1 MLRPALTQSDG
12 DVVCSLDMGTT
23 HVKAAFFDDRGRA
36 VALSHA
42 SVPSPRPGSPPHEFD
57 ADEHVRIALSL
68 VRHFVRAQASA
79 AHRVKAIAVT
89 GQRASMVPLYHGRT
103 APALGWPDARGD
115 GLLPIFLRR
124 IGPLAFRQITGL
136 QPSALWSLS
145 KILRLQQAPLRR
157 RPARYALLNDFVLSR
172 LGAPGIITDFSS
184 ASLTGLLDLS
194 TLRWSIP
201 LLRAAGLT
209 PDQLPA
215 LAAPATIIGSLSTR
229 AAARCG
235 LLAGTPLVLAGG
247 DQQCAAL
254 GTAVLDDTEAGL
266 CLGTAAVISCPTARP
281 RRGRG
286 SGLFCTAHVVPGR
299 WMLEG
304 IHNACGASLDWAV
317 RVMHSRAP
325 IPKAVANAYRPDAP
339 AFFPFLSGM
348 GSPDFDPAVRGAF
361 LHLDASHTA
370 QDLAAAVALGN
381 ALELRRILDAMGAGA
396 ARRTIIVSGGKT
408 ALPGFMQLLADVM
421 GRPLRRASTPDATLL
436 GAAILAWTALDRYSS
451 LRETVR
457 ACASLSRSTV
467 TPRLSRQERERLFSR
482 YRLGVEAVRRATH
495 G

>member
-1 MLRPALTQSDG
+1 MVRPTLTRSAG
-12 DVVCSLDMGTT
+12 GVVCCLDMGTT

-36 VALSHA
+36 LKLAHA
-42 SVPSPRPGSPPHEFD
+42 PVPAPSPGSPPHEFD

-68 VRHFVRAQASA
+68 VRHFAREQPSA
-79 AHRVKAIAVT
+79 ACCVKAVAVT
-89 GQRASMVPLYHGRT
+89 GQRASIVPLYHDRT
-103 APALGWPDARGD
+103 APALGWPDARGAD
-115 GLLPIFLRR
+115 LLPPFLRR
-124 IGPLAFRQITGL
+124 LGPATFRRITGL

-145 KILRLQQAPLRR
+145 KILRLQQAPLKR

-184 ASLTGLLDLS
+184 ASLTGLLDLA
-194 TLRWSIP
+194 TLRWSTP
-201 LLRAAGLT
+201 LLRAASLA

-215 LAAPATIIGSLSTR
+215 LAAPATIIGSLSSR

-235 LLAGTPLVLAGG
+235 LLAGTPLILAGG

-304 IHNACGASLDWAV
+304 IHNACGSSLDWAA
-317 RVMHSRAP
+317 RVMHSPASIP
-325 IPKAVANAYRPDAP
+325 IATAAACRPDAP
-339 AFFPFLSGM
+339 VFLPFLSGM

-361 LHLDASHTA
+361 VHLNASHTA
-370 QDLAAAVALGN
+370 QDLSAAVALGN
-381 ALELRRILDAMGAGA
+381 TLELRRILEAMGSGA

-408 ALPGFMQLLADVM
+408 ALPGFMQLLADVT
-421 GRPLRRASTPDATLL
+421 GRPLRRAATSDATLL
-436 GAAILAWTALDRYSS
+436 GAAILAWTALDRYGS

-467 TPRLSRQERERLFSR
+467 QPRLSRRERERLFSR
-482 YRLGVEAVRRATH
+482 YRLSVEAVRRAAH